1 MSRAQWSTAVLRVFG
16 DDLDPDEISALL
28 GSRPSSSARKG
39 ERLAVGTAGRVR
51 ILETGRWSLN
61 AVDSRP
67 EGIEAQIFAILD
79 RLTGDMEVWRSLSGR
94 YQLDMFCGVFMDS
107 GNDNLS
113 LSSKALFALGQRGIE
128 LELDIYDP
136 VDKESA
142 EPH

>member
-28 GSRPSSSARKG
+28 GSRPSSFARKG
-39 ERLAVGTAGRVR
+39 ERLAIGTAGRVR
-51 ILETGRWSLN
+51 ILKTGRWSLN

-67 EGIEAQIFAILD
+67 EGVEAQIFAILD
-79 RLTGDMEVWRSLSGR
+79 RLTGDMDIWRSLSDR

-136 VDKESA
+136 VDEESA